1 MSTSSDEYVESLK
14 QMLATSV
21 MLGIRLSESGY
32 EGQIRS
38 DAKRPVLQAMG
49 ELSSSVSEFLRKN
62 GPTGVDAS
70 AVIPVYHKVQHGQ

>member
-1 MSTSSDEYVESLK
+1 MSANRDEYVESLK
-14 QMLATSV
+14 QMLANSV

-49 ELSSSVSEFLRKN
+49 ELNSSLAEFLDKSGLTGIDASSVFPL
-62 GPTGVDAS
+62 
-70 AVIPVYHKVQHGQ
+70 YYKVHNEQ